1 MSASFLSAEGSFDAS
16 IAIEVGEGDIL
27 ARCSVGGSETGRG
40 FKRFG
45 VLGKT
50 IWRLDHLKGFAGVLV
65 IKGLL
70 YY

>member
-1 MSASFLSAEGSFDAS
+1 MSASFLSAKGSFDAS

-27 ARCSVGGSETGRG
+27 VRDSAGGSEAGRG

-50 IWRLDHLKGFAGVLV
+50 IWRLDHLKGFAGVLAV
-65 IKGLL
+65 KGFVF
-70 YY
+70 